1 MKKNSIYV
9 KTLGGFGIE
18 CNGNK
23 ITLGRNKGSKY
34 IQLIARVCAAGDD
47 GVTKEDLQEDIY
59 SDDLNAKSNLNN
71 SLNNLIY
78 QFKKVAQKAGIPDGK
93 LIIFKDGSYFTDP
106 ELDVTMDAVK
116 FEECITKANAQ
127 KNPSRKRKLFE
138 EAFNLYQGDFL
149 PELDELY
156 WISRRAEEFRTQ
168 FNKCVDYLASEY
180 EKDKKYRLMADVY
193 HKAAEIDKDCEW
205 QVGEIDAYRLMEDYK
220 KAYSLYEDM
229 VRYYA
234 EELGISPTEHMQRCY
249 QNLQDSAFSSDE
261 SYDENGAG
269 NRLGDDLIAEGD
281 GRPYECLFPEMSASY
296 HILSRNMER
305 HGLTVFLM
313 LLTIADYEGKEIRQ
327 EEKAEKRMD
336 SLRDAIVETLR
347 HGDAFCRYSRTQ
359 YLVLLT
365 GTGVEECMLVHRRLQ
380 DRLKELAGPRAS
392 LNYRVI
398 SYSDMIGE

>member
-127 KNPSRKRKLFE
+127 KNPSRKRRKSWMTVPTSSSLWKTGWPDCRL
-138 EAFNLYQGDFL
+138 NL
-149 PELDELY
+149 
-156 WISRRAEEFRTQ
+156 
-168 FNKCVDYLASEY
+168 
-180 EKDKKYRLMADVY
+180 
-193 HKAAEIDKDCEW
+193 
-205 QVGEIDAYRLMEDYK
+205 
-220 KAYSLYEDM
+220 
-229 VRYYA
+229 
-234 EELGISPTEHMQRCY
+234 
-249 QNLQDSAFSSDE
+249 
-261 SYDENGAG
+261 
-269 NRLGDDLIAEGD
+269 
-281 GRPYECLFPEMSASY
+281 
-296 HILSRNMER
+296 
-305 HGLTVFLM
+305 
-313 LLTIADYEGKEIRQ
+313 
-327 EEKAEKRMD
+327 
-336 SLRDAIVETLR
+336 
-347 HGDAFCRYSRTQ
+347 
-359 YLVLLT
+359 
-365 GTGVEECMLVHRRLQ
+365 RLQ
-380 DRLKELAGPRAS
+380 NRRRCATGCATRRTL
-392 LNYRVI
+392 
-398 SYSDMIGE
+398 M